1 MDRKINAELAFV
13 FSQLRDEQLVLV
25 PKEIQ
30 EIVARDFDK
39 EVFESFDEE
48 KPFTEQE
55 LSEETLQILS
65 EIFKNTDKII

>member
-1 MDRKINAELAFV
+1 MDRTINAELAFV
-13 FSQLRDEQLVLV
+13 FSQLRDEQLMLV

-30 EIVARDFDK
+30 EIVSGDFDK
-39 EVFESFDEE
+39 EVFESFDAE

>member
-48 KPFTEQE
+48 KPFTEQF

>member
-1 MDRKINAELAFV
+1 MDRTINAELAFV
-13 FSQLRDEQLVLV
+13 FSQFRDEQLILV

-30 EIVARDFDK
+30 EIVSSDFDK
-39 EVFESFDEE
+39 EIFESFDAE

>member
-1 MDRKINAELAFV
+1 MDRTINAELAFV
-13 FSQLRDEQLVLV
+13 FSQLRDEQLILV

-30 EIVARDFDK
+30 EIVSSDFDK

>member
-1 MDRKINAELAFV
+1 MDRTINAELAFV
-13 FSQLRDEQLVLV
+13 FSQLRDEQLMLV

-30 EIVARDFDK
+30 EIVSSDFDK
-39 EVFESFDEE
+39 EVFESFDAE

>member
-1 MDRKINAELAFV
+1 MDRTINAELAFV
-13 FSQLRDEQLVLV
+13 FSQLRDEQLILV

-30 EIVARDFDK
+30 EIVSSDFDK
-39 EVFESFDEE
+39 EVFESFDAE

>member
-1 MDRKINAELAFV
+1 MDRTINAELAFV
-13 FSQLRDEQLVLV
+13 FSQLRDEQLMLV

-30 EIVARDFDK
+30 EIVSSDFDK
-39 EVFESFDEE
+39 EVFESFDAE
-48 KPFTEQE
+48 KTFTEQE